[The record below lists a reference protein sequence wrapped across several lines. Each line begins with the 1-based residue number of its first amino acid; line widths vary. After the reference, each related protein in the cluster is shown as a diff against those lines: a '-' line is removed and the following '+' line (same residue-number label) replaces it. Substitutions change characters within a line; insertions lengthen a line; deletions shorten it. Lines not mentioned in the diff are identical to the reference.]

1 MKFLSNLKIF
11 FFQLS
16 KEVFFVSSVAFFL
29 FLILED
35 LKKGFVSF
43 HLDLKIF
50 LWILIISGMIALLG
64 DKESRLTE

>member
-1 MKFLSNLKIF
+1 MKFLSKLKNF

-43 HLDLKIF
+43 HLDLRIF
-50 LWILIISGMIALLG
+50 LWILIISGIVALLG
-64 DKESRLTE
+64 DKKNYSTE